1 MGSNDGEQGAGEFRG
16 EGMADIGRWRKE
28 VRVKEN
34 FGDALQSQVWL
45 CHGCWAAM
53 LYFDVVAC

>member
-1 MGSNDGEQGAGEFRG
+1 MVSNDGEQGAGEFRG

-34 FGDALQSQVWL
+34 FGDAL
-45 CHGCWAAM
+45 
-53 LYFDVVAC
+53 